1 MLPDDLDALF
11 LALGHRDRRLLLDV
25 VRNNPGCCV
34 DDLLAH
40 FQTSRVAVLKHIR
53 CLERADLILS
63 KKVGRHRRL
72 YFNVVPIQFIYER
85 WATEFSAFWA
95 SGLTALKY
103 RVESEASG
111 RKPKSRKKHG

>member
-1 MLPDDLDALF
+1 
-11 LALGHRDRRLLLDV
+11 
-25 VRNNPGCCV
+25 
-34 DDLLAH
+34 
-40 FQTSRVAVLKHIR
+40 
-53 CLERADLILS
+53 
-63 KKVGRHRRL
+63 
-72 YFNVVPIQFIYER
+72 VPIQFIYER